1 MSLVKCP
8 KCAAGWFNG
17 PGDNY
22 EVRCEKCNGTNYVEA
37 AAPVS
42 EAPEPA
48 PKTLYLNPHDQ
59 DEDET
64 YHHEY
69 WEDAIWSED
78 PCENGAV
85 KYIDIVNAL
94 RPIWQSALKAIDED
108 HTKEWYCSEL
118 LNFAA
123 QVEAVALCSLPL
135 GSRAVDP
142 VGPTESKTNDY
153 NPIEIL
159 GNIARY
165 LMDIPPV
172 LRSVA
177 TEHAKS
183 LAWQGIKDLGNH
195 APPPAA
201 PVPHEKGTWDYTDS
215 PQEKIARVIWESG
228 DFSLGWC
235 REIAGKISAVMS
247 APTAPD
253 LLAALADSKTVIHG
267 DEGLE
272 AIHALYAVTE
282 ELQDALKRVGWVT
295 EFIREQ
301 GIAGKFEPP
310 QAPGQPSEQLLHDM
324 TARKTTLEM
333 KLEQIHSMAVQ
344 ARARGH
350 NPDAES
356 ILCAIEGK
364 PKVESAAPGGGMV
377 SRECWVYI
385 NPLGPQT
392 ACSGKEFADRNPY
405 LESGGKWFPFREVLP
420 ESTPGGG
427 TAPRDTAL
435 IGRLLYLL
443 DRILDA
449 KTIEQTKI
457 IHEIRTDDEI
467 LEALQRWRKATRR
480 GNGTGAKP

>member
-1 MSLVKCP
+1 M
-8 KCAAGWFNG
+8 
-17 PGDNY
+17 
-22 EVRCEKCNGTNYVEA
+22 
-37 AAPVS
+37 
-42 EAPEPA
+42 
-48 PKTLYLNPHDQ
+48 
-59 DEDET
+59 
-64 YHHEY
+64 
-69 WEDAIWSED
+69 
-78 PCENGAV
+78 
-85 KYIDIVNAL
+85 
-94 RPIWQSALKAIDED
+94 
-108 HTKEWYCSEL
+108 
-118 LNFAA
+118 
-123 QVEAVALCSLPL
+123 
-135 GSRAVDP
+135 
-142 VGPTESKTNDY
+142 NDY

-159 GNIARY
+159 GGIARY

-172 LRSVA
+172 LQNQA

-310 QAPGQPSEQLLHDM
+310 QAPGQP
-324 TARKTTLEM
+324 AAPRPM
-333 KLEQIHSMAVQ
+333 KLRVRLEDAAWANQTPGKWLQVDSHPIGGFAQSMPA
-344 ARARGH
+344 
-350 NPDAES
+350 S
-356 ILCAIEGK
+356 IADEIAFRINSFER
-364 PKVESAAPGGGMV
+364 VESA
-377 SRECWVYI
+377 
-385 NPLGPQT
+385 
-392 ACSGKEFADRNPY
+392 
-405 LESGGKWFPFREVLP
+405 
-420 ESTPGGG
+420 TPGGG